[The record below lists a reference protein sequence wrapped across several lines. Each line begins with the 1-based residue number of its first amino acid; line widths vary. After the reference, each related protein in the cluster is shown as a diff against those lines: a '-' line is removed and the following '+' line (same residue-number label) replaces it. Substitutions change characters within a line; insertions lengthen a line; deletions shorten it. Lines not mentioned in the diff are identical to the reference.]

1 MSRLTKLLDREQVK
15 ASLSF
20 GGGQGWTGV
29 NAWLPE
35 NEGVWSST
43 MSGPRESIGNSFED
57 YVSRA
62 YKSNG
67 IVFAC
72 ISARAMPFS
81 EVRFAFRRQ
90 ENGRPTDLYGTD
102 ALQLLRTPW
111 PNGTT
116 GELLWR
122 MEQDVSLAGNCYLTV
137 RDGRIKRL
145 RPDWVTILLGVE
157 GDPEGSPHDVDS
169 TVLGYIY
176 EPKGT
181 TKRVEPVLFSP
192 AQVAHY
198 SVTPDPTA
206 HYRGMSWLTPILR
219 EIQADGE
226 ATQHKLNFFRN
237 GATLGVVIKY
247 PADKTAEQVRQYA
260 DLFAAS
266 HQGTNN
272 AYSALHLGG
281 GADPT
286 VMGVDMKQ
294 LDFKAVQGHGET
306 RVAAAAGVGA
316 IIARLSEGMQGSSLN
331 QGNYQAAIRQ
341 FADLTLRPL
350 WRTAAASLAK
360 LVEVPADSELWYDAR
375 DVALL
380 HDSAT
385 DEAAVLSTNAQ
396 TIKAL
401 IDAGYAPDAVIRAVD
416 TGDLTLLAGAHSGL
430 YSVQLQAP
438 GSGEDGDGAKAARQL
453 ALVEALQKIYLAVGT
468 VISADEARQIL
479 NSGYGAQLSGPGPTE
494 GAP

>member
-20 GGGQGWTGV
+20 GGGYSGV
-29 NAWLPE
+29 NAWLPQ
-35 NEGVWSST
+35 NEGVWSS
-43 MSGPRESIGNSFED
+43 MSLGPRETIGNSFSD

-62 YKSNG
+62 YKANG
-67 IVFAC
+67 IVFTC
-72 ISARAMPFS
+72 IAARAMPFS
-81 EVRFAFRRQ
+81 EVRFAFQRL
-90 ENGRPTDLYGTD
+90 EGGRPTDIYGTQ
-102 ALQLLRTPW
+102 ALRLLEAPW
-111 PNGTT
+111 PNATT

-122 MEQDVSLAGNCYLTV
+122 MEQDVSLAGNSYLTV
-137 RDGRIKRL
+137 RDGRIRRL
-145 RPDWVTILLGVE
+145 RPDWVTIISGVR
-157 GDPEGSPHDVDS
+157 GDPEASAWDVDAE
-169 TVLGYIY
+169 VLGYVY
-176 EPKGT
+176 EPKGQM
-181 TKRVEPVLFSP
+181 KPVEPVLFSP
-192 AQVAHY
+192 DQVAHY
-198 SVTPDPTA
+198 SVVPDPDA
-206 HYRGMSWLTPILR
+206 QWRGMSWLTPILR
-219 EIQADGE
+219 EVQADGE

-247 PADKTAEQVRQYA
+247 PADKTAAQVREYA

-294 LDFKAVQGHGET
+294 LDFKAVQGGGET

-360 LVEVPADSELWYDAR
+360 LVEVPGGSRLWYDAR

-416 TGDLTLLAGAHSGL
+416 TGDLTLLAGEHSGL
-430 YSVQLQAP
+430 YSVQLQPAGAASAP
-438 GSGEDGDGAKAARQL
+438 PPAPVQ
-453 ALVEALQKIYLAVGT
+453 
-468 VISADEARQIL
+468 
-479 NSGYGAQLSGPGPTE
+479 E
-494 GAP
+494 GA